1 MVKKFVLF
9 LLASLL
15 LLPLFPAR
23 EVAANSAIVS
33 TVAPGIIA
41 PGGQTEVAMVSEEVS
56 IVAPSARLPSEEDV
70 PATASATVH
79 CTFHLENQGENP
91 ESIEVGFP
99 LQPLLPPQFPP
110 SGYLIEDLE
119 VKMDGKS
126 IDYQKVQEKTE
137 IEDSTLYFPWAVWK
151 MDFLPGEQKI
161 IEVKY
166 SVFFNRFEEAFV
178 YYALQT
184 GATWKGPVGHGTITF
199 FWDGLSS
206 KEQIFD
212 MSIEPSRAEFQKD
225 GSLLVWEFSNWEPD
239 RDLSFYLMP
248 PSWEKRIS
256 SLLQYVEGA
265 EGEARY
271 HRERGLV
278 YLLGALGPRC
288 WEDWTIYHIA
298 PRPANFALAARAEAE
313 FEKALTLEPENGTNY
328 FLLGMAF
335 SLTRWKEEERVVQ
348 PEYDKA
354 LELIDKGLAVD
365 PASHFGKYLKSN
377 IFVREAVEFFNRGE
391 VEKAAEI
398 LDKTK
403 EGPLPEASR
412 LLLVFWQP
420 SLDYLYQELPPSKIR
435 VTTVLQ
441 ADQSGYKE
449 LELVPGVFGN
459 EELYRML
466 RDFLPLSL
474 LYTWDPDM
482 ERPDLRIP
490 FTYTPSSITVRL
502 PFEDPE
508 ELKALTQTLTIYDI
522 PLMPTEAKI
531 VLELLKAG
539 EVLKSGSGVHF
550 QFQLNTLE
558 LLDLPNFQKVREAIQ
573 NQTNFP
579 EVYLFKPVP
588 PLLKKTALDT
598 VSFREAQVLAAAQ
611 EPSLELVF
619 LYDQD
624 NDGRP
629 DFEKRYTT
637 SLVKGVF
644 VNFAFPETGNRTW
657 SAIISAFLGVL
668 LGIVGV
674 EMVRTK
680 EKRGVLLLL
689 IIFLAIL
696 GYGFF
701 LLYRAMPFSWLETI
715 CGALGVLIAALGYG
729 IYSKGKP
736 AP

>member
-1 MVKKFVLF
+1 MVKIF
-9 LLASLL
+9 LPILLVSLL
-15 LLPLFPAR
+15 LLTLFPIR
-23 EVAANSAIVS
+23 EVACNSAIVS

-41 PGGQTEVAMVSEEVS
+41 RGGQTEVAMISEEVS
-56 IVAPSARLPSEEDV
+56 IVAPSARLPSEENA
-70 PATASATVH
+70 PATVR
-79 CTFHLENQGENP
+79 CTFQLENQGQNP

-110 SGYLIEDLE
+110 YGYLIEDLE

-126 IDYQKVQEKTE
+126 IDYQKVREKTE

-151 MDFLPGEQKI
+151 MDFLPSEKKI

-166 SVFFNRFEEAFV
+166 SLPFNRFEEAFV
-178 YYALQT
+178 YYTLQT

-199 FWDGLSS
+199 FWDGLTS
-206 KEQIFD
+206 KEQIFN
-212 MSIEPSRAEFQKD
+212 MSIEPSHAEFHED

-256 SLLQYVEGA
+256 SLMKYVQGV

-271 HRERGLV
+271 HRQRGLV

-288 WEDWTIYHIA
+288 WEDWTLYHIA

-313 FEKALTLEPENGTNY
+313 FQKALSLEPENATNH
-328 FLLGMAF
+328 FLLGMAL
-335 SLTRWKEEERVVQ
+335 SLSRWKEEERVVQ

-354 LELIDKGLAVD
+354 LKLIEKGLALD

-377 IFVREAVEFFNRGE
+377 ILVREAVEYLNRGE
-391 VEKAAEI
+391 VEKAEEI
-398 LDKTK
+398 LEQAK
-403 EGPLPEASR
+403 EGILPEASR

-420 SLDYLYQELPPSKIR
+420 PIDYLYQELPPSMIR
-435 VTTVLQ
+435 VTTLLR

-459 EELYRML
+459 MELYRML

-474 LYTWDPDM
+474 LYTWDPQM

-490 FTYTPSSITVRL
+490 LTYTPSNIIVRL

-508 ELKALTQTLTIYDI
+508 EMKALTQTLTIYDI
-522 PLMPTEAKI
+522 PLMSTEAKI
-531 VLELLKAG
+531 ILELLKAG
-539 EVLKSGSGVHF
+539 EVLESGSGVRF

-558 LLDLPNFQKVREAIQ
+558 LLDLPNFQKVRETIQ

-579 EVYLFKPVP
+579 EVYLFKPIP

-598 VSFREAQVLAAAQ
+598 VSFREAQVIAAAQ

-624 NDGRP
+624 NDGQP

-637 SLVKGVF
+637 SLKEGIS
-644 VNFAFPETGNRTW
+644 VNWVFPEAQGGTW
-657 SAIISAFLGVL
+657 ITIVSAFLGAL

-674 EMVRTK
+674 ETIRTK
-680 EKRGVLLLL
+680 SKKAILPML
-689 IIFLAIL
+689 IIFLAL
-696 GYGFF
+696 SSYGLF
-701 LLYRAMPFSWLETI
+701 LLYRAMPFTWLEAL
-715 CGALGVLIAALGYG
+715 CASSGALIAAVGYG
-729 IYSKGKP
+729 IFCKGKP
-736 AP
+736 

>member
-1 MVKKFVLF
+1 MVKKFIPVL
-9 LLASLL
+9 LVSLL
-15 LLPLFPAR
+15 LLTLFPIR
-23 EVAANSAIVS
+23 EVACDSSIVS
-33 TVAPGIIA
+33 TVAPGIIVR
-41 PGGQTEVAMVSEEVS
+41 GGQTEVAMVSEEVS
-56 IVAPSARLPSEEDV
+56 IMAPSARLPSGENA

-79 CTFHLENQGENP
+79 CTFYLENQGENP

-99 LQPLLPPQFPP
+99 LKPVFPPDLPPWG
-110 SGYLIEDLE
+110 SKIEDLK
-119 VKMDGKS
+119 VKIGNEEIS
-126 IDYQKVQEKTE
+126 WTEVQEETMTE
-137 IEDSTLYFPWAVWK
+137 GRTFLFPWAVWK
-151 MDFLPGEQKI
+151 MDFLPGEKKI
-161 IEVKY
+161 IEAKY
-166 SVFFNRFEEAFV
+166 SLPFNRFEEAFV

-199 FWDGLSS
+199 FWDGLTS

-212 MSIEPSRAEFQKD
+212 MSIEPSRAEFHED

-256 SLLQYVEGA
+256 SLMKYVQRV

-271 HRERGLV
+271 HRERGLA
-278 YLLGALGPRC
+278 YLLGALGPRF
-288 WEDWTIYHIA
+288 WGDNSFYYIS
-298 PRPANFALAARAEAE
+298 PRPATFALAARAEAE
-313 FEKALTLEPENGTNY
+313 FEKALSLEPENATNY
-328 FLLGMAF
+328 FLLGMAL
-335 SLTRWKEEERVVQ
+335 SLMRWKEEERVAQ

-354 LELIDKGLAVD
+354 LELIDKGLGLD
-365 PASHFGKYLKSN
+365 SASHFGKYLKSS
-377 IFVREAVEFFNRGE
+377 ILVKEAVEFLDRGE

-398 LDKTK
+398 LGKTN
-403 EGPLPEASR
+403 EGVLPEASM

-420 SLDYLYQELPPSKIR
+420 SLDYLHQELPPSKIR
-435 VTTVLQ
+435 VTTLLR

-449 LELVPGVFGN
+449 LEFVPGVFGN

-490 FTYTPSSITVRL
+490 LTYTPSSIIVRL

-508 ELKALTQTLTIYDI
+508 EMKALTQTLTIYDI

-531 VLELLKAG
+531 ILELLKAG
-539 EVLKSGSGVHF
+539 EVIESGSGVRF

-558 LLDLPNFQKVREAIQ
+558 LLDLPNFQKVRETIQ

-579 EVYLFKPVP
+579 EVYLFKPIP

-598 VSFREAQVLAAAQ
+598 VSFREAQVIAAAQ
-611 EPSLELVF
+611 EPTLELVF

-624 NDGRP
+624 NDGQP

-637 SLVKGVF
+637 SLKEGIS
-644 VNFAFPETGNRTW
+644 VNWVFPEAQGGTW
-657 SAIISAFLGVL
+657 ITIVSALLGAL

-674 EMVRTK
+674 ETIRTK
-680 EKRGVLLLL
+680 SKKAILPML
-689 IIFLAIL
+689 IIFLAL
-696 GYGFF
+696 SSYGLF
-701 LLYRAMPFSWLETI
+701 LLYRAMPFTWLEAL
-715 CGALGVLIAALGYG
+715 CASSGALIAAVGYG
-729 IYSKGKP
+729 IFCKGKP
-736 AP
+736 

>member
-1 MVKKFVLF
+1 
-9 LLASLL
+9 
-15 LLPLFPAR
+15 
-23 EVAANSAIVS
+23 
-33 TVAPGIIA
+33 
-41 PGGQTEVAMVSEEVS
+41 
-56 IVAPSARLPSEEDV
+56 
-70 PATASATVH
+70 
-79 CTFHLENQGENP
+79 
-91 ESIEVGFP
+91 
-99 LQPLLPPQFPP
+99 
-110 SGYLIEDLE
+110 
-119 VKMDGKS
+119 
-126 IDYQKVQEKTE
+126 
-137 IEDSTLYFPWAVWK
+137 

-166 SVFFNRFEEAFV
+166 SLPFNRFEEAFV

-184 GATWKGPVGHGTITF
+184 GATWMGPVGQGTITF
-199 FWDGLSS
+199 FWDGLTS

-248 PSWEKRIS
+248 PSWENRIS

-271 HRERGLV
+271 HRERGLA
-278 YLLGALGPRC
+278 YLLGALGPRF
-288 WEDWTIYHIA
+288 WGDYSLYYIS
-298 PRPANFALAARAEAE
+298 PRSATFALAARAEAE

-328 FLLGMAF
+328 FLLGMAL
-335 SLTRWKEEERVVQ
+335 SLMRWKEEERVAQ

-354 LELIDKGLAVD
+354 LELIDKGLGLD
-365 PASHFGKYLKSN
+365 STSHFGKYLKSS
-377 IFVREAVEFFNRGE
+377 ILVKEAVEFLDRGE

-398 LDKTK
+398 LGKTN
-403 EGPLPEASR
+403 EGVLPEGSM

-420 SLDYLYQELPPSKIR
+420 SLDYLHQELPPSKIR
-435 VTTVLQ
+435 VTTFLR

-466 RDFLPLSL
+466 GDFLPLSL
-474 LYTWDPDM
+474 LYAWDPDM
-482 ERPDLRIP
+482 ERSDLRIP
-490 FTYTPSSITVRL
+490 FTYTPSSIIVRL

-611 EPSLELVF
+611 VPSLELVF

-624 NDGRP
+624 NEGKP
-629 DFEKRYTT
+629 DFEKRYTP
-637 SLVKGVF
+637 SLAKGASVDIT
-644 VNFAFPETGNRTW
+644 FPETENRTLG
-657 SAIISAFLGVL
+657 AIIPGFLGVL
-668 LGIVGV
+668 LGIVGIAI
-674 EMVRTK
+674 VRTK
-680 EKRGVLLLL
+680 EKKEFLFPV
-689 IIFLAIL
+689 IVFLAIL

-701 LLYRAMPFSWLETI
+701 LLYRAMPFSWLEVF
-715 CGALGVLIAALGYG
+715 CGSFGFLVASLGYG
-729 IYSKGKP
+729 IFRKGKP
-736 AP
+736 EETSSHDLN